1 MSNAPSSYEI
11 DLAMARRLRDQTL
24 HFTLAPELWEKLDI
38 PHNLSWR
45 KVPFDV
51 TPVSQIP
58 NNQIGVYAFVLEPD
72 IANLGL
78 SYLLYV
84 GKTIDN
90 FRARYGKYK
99 SDQKSDK
106 PKRYLVKQMLTAWP
120 GRIVFCYAAIANQDA
135 VTTAE
140 DALIAAFKPPV
151 CLQYPAKVR
160 EPFKLLDLQV

>member
-1 MSNAPSSYEI
+1 MTNVESSYEI
-11 DLAMARRLRDQTL
+11 DLAMARRLRSQTL
-24 HFTLAPELWEKLDI
+24 NFTLAPELWDQFDV
-38 PHNLSWR
+38 PHNLIWR
-45 KVPFDV
+45 KVAFDA

-58 NNQIGVYAFVLEPD
+58 NNQIGVYAFVLQPN
-72 IANLGL
+72 IASLGL

-84 GKTIDN
+84 GKTIEN

-120 GRIVFCYAAIANQDA
+120 GRIAFCYAPMTNRDA
-135 VTTAE
+135 VTTVE
-140 DALIAAFKPPV
+140 DALIAAFKPPA

-160 EPFKLLDLQV
+160 EPFKMLDLRL